1 MINTILVIDDSA
13 LDNAVVRNILYHE
26 RYNIISAL
34 NGREALDM
42 IEGRNVDLILLDMYM
57 PVMDGIA
64 FLEEFKKTSY
74 YRTIPVIMT
83 TSVDK
88 SDIIKSVIQE
98 YEVFDYVLKPLD
110 SFNHLIFANKI
121 KAALRYRT
129 ALKEL
134 MELKAKP

>member
-1 MINTILVIDDSA
+1 
-13 LDNAVVRNILYHE
+13 
-26 RYNIISAL
+26 
-34 NGREALDM
+34 
-42 IEGRNVDLILLDMYM
+42 MYM